1 MAAQD
6 ATQQVPYRVV
16 QLEWDA
22 EKGYHNAAVE
32 NFDGLVTHHP
42 NSNSGAH
49 LVNGTVVGGQ
59 LDARWR
65 WLAVRSKKSRS
76 PKSGTT
82 MAFAQA
88 RYC

>member
-6 ATQQVPYRVV
+6 ATQQVPYRVI

-22 EKGYHNAAVE
+22 EKGYHNEAVK

-59 LDARWR
+59 PGRML
-65 WLAVRSKKSRS
+65 LVS
-76 PKSGTT
+76 
-82 MAFAQA
+82 
-88 RYC
+88 